1 MIITFTHLGIL
12 HYCACIYFLTSCSKN
27 SATLLTTV
35 WISWQR
41 NVGDVLYKTRPEYVT
56 LTHFSPPKWNT
67 EIRRWMEK
75 LCYLIKVGVIVSG
88 SLSFPLLLLLSSLSP
103 VINMWAPDGECKGD
117 DCSGFTRRGP
127 NESDN
132 LLKPKCFAVTISRAA
147 TIYLWI
153 TSSRGISIRPCGK
166 QLCTE
171 EILDKLQVFI
181 IFRQ

>member
-1 MIITFTHLGIL
+1 MIITFTHLGII

-27 SATLLTTV
+27 STMLLTTV
-35 WISWQR
+35 WISWQK
-41 NVGDVLYKTRPEYVT
+41 NVGNVVYKTRPESVT

-67 EIRRWMEK
+67 EIRRRMEK
-75 LCYLIKVGVIVSG
+75 LCHLIKVGFIVSS

-103 VINMWAPDGECKGD
+103 FINMWAPYCECKGD
-117 DCSGFTRRGP
+117 DCSNG
-127 NESDN
+127 SDN
-132 LLKPKCFAVTISRAA
+132 LLKPKCFAVAINRVA

-153 TSSRGISIRPCGK
+153 TRRCGISIRPCGK